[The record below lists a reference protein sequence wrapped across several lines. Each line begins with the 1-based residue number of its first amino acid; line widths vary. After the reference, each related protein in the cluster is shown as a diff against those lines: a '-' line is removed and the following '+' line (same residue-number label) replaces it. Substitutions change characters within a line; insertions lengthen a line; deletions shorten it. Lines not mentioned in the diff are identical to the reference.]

1 MAEFI
6 RGTGLAVTPLQ
17 HSLDIYKQYMLN
29 MFFKNMMGKKG
40 SGKPI
45 IVDDEVFK
53 GRAAG
58 DVGRF
63 HFIPQ
68 FRGKGI
74 RGQNASVL
82 GNENTLEEFYMDLRI
97 DQITQAFRKKG
108 KMTTKRMIWDF
119 REEAKNQLAEWFRM
133 QTELDIIDS
142 LSGYNTDG
150 ATYVEG
156 TAALTLDAVNGSG
169 RCIRPDYADSKFSCV
184 TVSAADSDTTS
195 LLSAFQTTDKM
206 NTQILDHLQDFAK
219 TGNSKYAM
227 KPIRAKNG
235 EEYYML
241 VLHPKAA
248 IDLRNDERWEKRAL
262 ASLTGRGSLEGDPIA
277 TGAIGVWEH
286 IIIKEANF
294 IKTHTNSAG
303 TLSFARNLLLGA
315 EAAVM
320 AYGQTLD
327 YSEELLDHK
336 RIISDAAD
344 EIRGI
349 KKLTFD
355 GVDLNIAQVPC
366 AITM

>member
-1 MAEFI
+1 MAYFI
-6 RGTGLAVTPLQ
+6 RGTGQSVTPLK
-17 HSLDIYKQYMLN
+17 HSLEIYKQYMLN

-45 IVDDEVFK
+45 IVDDSVFK
-53 GRAAG
+53 GRDSG

-68 FRGKGI
+68 FRGQGI
-74 RGQNASVL
+74 RGQNKSVI
-82 GNENTLEEFYMDLRI
+82 GNENTINEYYMDMRI
-97 DQITQAFRKKG
+97 DQITQAFAKKG

-119 REEAKNQLAEWFRM
+119 REEAKSQLAEWFRM
-133 QTELDIIDS
+133 QTEIDIIES
-142 LSGYNTDG
+142 LSGYNSDG

-156 TAALTLDAVNGSG
+156 DAALTLDAVNGSG
-169 RCIRPDYADSKFSCV
+169 RCIRPDYDTTFKTVEV
-184 TVSAADSDTTS
+184 TAADSDTTA
-195 LLSAFQTTDKM
+195 LLSALAATDVM
-206 NTQILDHLQDFAK
+206 NTHLLDVLQDFAK
-219 TGNSKYAM
+219 TANSTYAM
-227 KPIRAKNG
+227 KPIRCTNG

-262 ASLTGRGSLEGDPIA
+262 ASMTGKGSLEGDPIA

-286 IIIKEANF
+286 IIVKEAQF
-294 IKTHTNSAG
+294 IKTHSNSAG
-303 TLSFARNLLLGA
+303 TLKIARNLLLGA

-327 YSEELLDHK
+327 YTEELLDHQ
-336 RIISDAAD
+336 RVISNAAD

-349 KKLTFD
+349 RKITFD
-355 GVDLNIAQVPC
+355 STDLNIAQVPC
-366 AITM
+366 AIA

>member
-6 RGTGLAVTPLQ
+6 RGTGQAVTPLQ

-53 GRAAG
+53 GRNAG

-82 GNENTLEEFYMDLRI
+82 GNENTLDEFYMDLRI
-97 DQITQAFRKKG
+97 DIITQAFRKKG

-119 REEAKNQLAEWFRM
+119 REEAKNQLSEWFRM

-156 TAALTLDAVNGSG
+156 ASALTLDAVNGSG

-195 LLSAFQTTDKM
+195 LLSALATTDTM
-206 NTQILDHLQDFAK
+206 NTQIPDHLQDFAK

-262 ASLTGRGSLEGDPIA
+262 AAMTGRGSLEGDPIA

-294 IKTHTNSAG
+294 IKTHTNAAG
-303 TLSFARNLLLGA
+303 TLSIARNLLLGA

-336 RIISDAAD
+336 RVISDAAD

-366 AITM
+366 AISL